1 MSFFFSYRIDFRFI
15 FTFKDHTIALII
27 LKLLSKIE
35 KVTILILIFA
45 ISATFFVLVKYSQ
58 YILVGSVTAQKDTL

>member
-1 MSFFFSYRIDFRFI
+1 MSFFFYRIDLRFI
-15 FTFKDHTIALII
+15 FTFKDHTIAFII

-35 KVTILILIFA
+35 KVTILIFA

-58 YILVGSVTAQKDTL
+58 YIFVGSVTAQKDTL